1 MKLTLYI
8 AALVLATSCLFPK
21 KLTKPNE
28 QWASKVVID
37 SARVLGDTT
46 YVLRNKECEYVVEDI
61 SKKIQFPNFLK
72 NAGYSQS
79 PKIGDTIKE
88 IYIPISLFF
97 SFKNKID
104 TFYYEVGLRCITTYG
119 YRQFVSPNG
128 DGINDCWVIPEMEKY
143 PKNVLKLFNRWG
155 NLVYEKE
162 GYINHFCGVPNIGN
176 LEETAEKDGLL
187 PGGTYFYI
195 IDLGVKKTEPY
206 TGYLQIKK

>member
-1 MKLTLYI
+1 MKIGLYI
-8 AALVLATSCLFPK
+8 SAIVIISSCLTSK
-21 KLTKPNE
+21 KTENTSTYVYKPIIN
-28 QWASKVVID
+28 K
-37 SARVLGDTT
+37 VLGDTN
-46 YVLRNKECEYVVEDI
+46 YKIWVRDCEYIVEDI

-162 GYINHFCGVPNIGN
+162 GYINHF
-176 LEETAEKDGLL
+176 
-187 PGGTYFYI
+187 
-195 IDLGVKKTEPY
+195 
-206 TGYLQIKK
+206 